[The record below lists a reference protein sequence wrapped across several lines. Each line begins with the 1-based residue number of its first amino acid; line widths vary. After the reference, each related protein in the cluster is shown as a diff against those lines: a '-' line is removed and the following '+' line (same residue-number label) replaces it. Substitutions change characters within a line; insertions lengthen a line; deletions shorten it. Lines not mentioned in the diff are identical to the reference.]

1 MGNDS
6 NDDDE
11 DDEDD
16 EDDDE
21 DEADIADDVNA
32 QIGRRRHHGGK
43 RHGRKH
49 HGRKHRGRGRHG
61 HHRRGERGQCFEV
74 INISSLYFLILD
86 NTAII
91 MMLQLYLSYYV
102 MLCPAA
108 TFRFE

>member
-1 MGNDS
+1 MGSDS

-74 INISSLYFLILD
+74 INIFFPILL
-86 NTAII
+86 NSR
-91 MMLQLYLSYYV
+91 QHSYNNDVAAVSVILCYV
-102 MLCPAA
+102 MSYCYLQI
-108 TFRFE
+108 